1 MKVMENSPLKEL
13 NEMEVSK
20 LSDIELKIM
29 VLRML
34 KELIDNYQ
42 DLSESYNSIKRDV
55 ETTNKHQKKM
65 KKTFE
70 KKINKGLQASWM
82 KQNTELVSW
91 KTRWK
96 ETSR

>member
-1 MKVMENSPLKEL
+1 MGRQKKNKQSKGMEDSLLKEL

-42 DLSESYNSIKRDV
+42 DLRPFHYLLEHYYC
-55 ETTNKHQKKM
+55 
-65 KKTFE
+65 
-70 KKINKGLQASWM
+70 GC
-82 KQNTELVSW
+82 
-91 KTRWK
+91 
-96 ETSR
+96 